1 VLYLFDL
8 VYSKEVVCFYLHKL
22 GVIFPMLELEFE
34 MIPNPINAKK
44 RKKKKNI
51 VYTGVLII
59 CFCTLKNY

>member
-1 VLYLFDL
+1 

-44 RKKKKNI
+44 KKKEEE
-51 VYTGVLII
+51 Y
-59 CFCTLKNY
+59 